1 MARRGYDGVAL
12 AVPVTVPYVRHSIRG
27 AYWFLGQAL
36 RRLCDASGLNK
47 DQFDGLTARER
58 DIAALIAQGKS
69 NKEIAEGLSLSNRT
83 VEAHISR
90 ILPKL
95 NFSSRSQIAVWA
107 VEKGLLKN

>member
-1 MARRGYDGVAL
+1 LGKGAERLMRSRKNSAQQLAR
-12 AVPVTVPYVRHSIRG
+12 
-27 AYWFLGQAL
+27 
-36 RRLCDASGLNK
+36 

-69 NKEIAEGLSLSNRT
+69 NKEIAEVLSLSSRT
-83 VEAHISR
+83 VEAHISK

-107 VEKGLLKN
+107 VEKRLLKN